1 VPATPEE
8 IAGMVPPTAERLVP
22 LDFIRGIC
30 LIVITL
36 NHYSLLANLL
46 GYAGKA
52 IWTPT
57 TLGYSSSAE
66 LFFFISGY
74 LVGAVYA
81 QPGRSA
87 GLSFVRLSHRAG
99 HLYLYNA
106 LAFLCLLALCGLL
119 PQAIAAQLRMG
130 ELVSN
135 PHHAVQAFLLLRD
148 SPPLLDVLQIYV
160 IFLLACIPLV
170 PLVIRW
176 PWAVLSASIALYGAS
191 QWHSVA
197 ETLGQ
202 PIDSGYFNR
211 YAWQLLFIG
220 GIVGGRLHALQRLQ
234 DWARQP
240 RIALI
245 VLGLLAALTVFFLV
259 DRRLVPL
266 TDMRWWDKRDLAP
279 LRLAHAGLVLFAW
292 FWLCELLRRP
302 WLSARGGHQVLD
314 ACCTLGRQSLEMFTF
329 GIGLSYAGALLLRM
343 VGLTLVPYL
352 AIATLLTVLM
362 WLFARYLRLRHLLV
376 MAPMAAT

>member
-1 VPATPEE
+1 MAVSTSD
-8 IAGMVPPTAERLVP
+8 RLVP

-36 NHYSLLANLL
+36 NHYSLLAQLL
-46 GYAGKA
+46 GYPGKA

-74 LVGAVYA
+74 LVGVVYA

-106 LAFLCLLALCGLL
+106 LAFLCLLALCGTL
-119 PQAIAAQLRMG
+119 PPYLAFELRMG
-130 ELVSN
+130 DLIRS
-135 PHHAVQAFLLLRD
+135 PHHAVQTFLMLRD

-160 IFLLACIPLV
+160 LFLLASIPLV

-176 PWAVLSASIALYGAS
+176 PWAVLAASVALYAVS
-191 QWHSVA
+191 QWHTVA
-197 ETLGQ
+197 ESLGQ
-202 PIDSGYFNR
+202 PIESGYFNR
-211 YAWQLLFIG
+211 FAWQLLFIG
-220 GIVGGRLHALQRLQ
+220 GIVGGRMQVLQRLQ
-234 DWARQP
+234 DLVRQP
-240 RIALI
+240 RIAFA
-245 VLGLLAALTVFFLV
+245 GLAALAAMTVFFLI
-259 DRRLVPL
+259 DRKVMPL

-279 LRLAHAGLVLFAW
+279 LRLAHAALVLFAW
-292 FWLCELLRRP
+292 FWLCETLQR
-302 WLSARGGHQVLD
+302 ARLQRWGGALAVEVF
-314 ACCTLGRQSLEMFTF
+314 CTLGRQSLEVFTF
-329 GIGLSYAGALLLRM
+329 GIALSYAGALMLRALS
-343 VGLTLVPYL
+343 LTLVPYL
-352 AIATLLTVLM
+352 AIAALLVVMM

-376 MAPMAAT
+376 MAPANPA

>member
-1 VPATPEE
+1 MAAT
-8 IAGMVPPTAERLVP
+8 TERLLP

-36 NHYSLLANLL
+36 NHYSLLAQLL
-46 GYAGKA
+46 GYPGKA

-74 LVGAVYA
+74 LVGVVYA
-81 QPGRSA
+81 QPGKSA

-119 PQAIAAQLRMG
+119 PQPLAAQLRMDS
-130 ELVSN
+130 LVSA
-135 PHHAVQAFLLLRD
+135 PHRAVQTFLLLRD

-160 IFLLACIPLV
+160 IFLLVCIPLV

-176 PWAVLSASIALYGAS
+176 PWAVLVASLVLYGMS
-191 QWHSVA
+191 QWNAVA

-202 PIDSGYFNR
+202 SIESGYFNR

-220 GIVGGRLHALQRLQ
+220 GIVGGRLHALQRVQ
-234 DWARQP
+234 VWARRP
-240 RIALI
+240 RIATP
-245 VLGLLAALTVFFLV
+245 VLALLAAMTVFYLV
-259 DRRLVPL
+259 DRKLLQL

-279 LRLAHAGLVLFAW
+279 MRVAHAALVLFAW
-292 FWLCELLRRP
+292 FWLCDLLLHRLQR
-302 WLSARGGHQVLD
+302 WGGRTLVE

-329 GIGLSYAGALLLRM
+329 GIALSYAGALLLRL
-343 VGLTLVPYL
+343 VSLTLLPYL
-352 AIATLLTVLM
+352 AVAALLVVLM